1 VNPSNV
7 SIRNHLF
14 DLTGRHALITGGGGG
29 IGAALSAGLAAYG
42 ADVAS
47 IDLTEEIAQR
57 GAAQAQAAGR
67 HGLAIACDVREPEEV
82 NRAVAEVLNGF
93 GSIEILVNLAGK
105 GILKP
110 AVDFTLSDWEQTVDT
125 YLRGTFLFCKAVG
138 KGMCEQRR
146 GSIINISSVSSVV
159 ALGRGT
165 AAYSAVKA
173 GVNALTRELAV
184 EWAQLGVRVNAIAPC
199 QISTPQLHSVLT
211 DPQFDQ
217 DKLMRTWLEAIPL
230 GRLGEPEDL
239 MGPCIFLASDASSLV
254 TGHVLM
260 ADGGYTIK

>member
-1 VNPSNV
+1 VTPPNI
-7 SIRNHLF
+7 SILNNLF

-29 IGAALSAGLAAYG
+29 IGAALSAGFATYG
-42 ADVAS
+42 ADIAC

-67 HGLAIACDVREPEEV
+67 CGLAIACDVREPEEV
-82 NRAVAEVLNGF
+82 DRAVAKVLDKF

-105 GILKP
+105 GVLKP
-110 AVDFTLSDWEQTVDT
+110 AAEFTLYDWEQTVNT

-146 GSIINISSVSSVV
+146 GSIINVSSVSSVV

-165 AAYSAVKA
+165 AAYGAVKA
-173 GVNALTRELAV
+173 GVNALTRELAL
-184 EWAQLGVRVNAIAPC
+184 EWAQMGVRVNAIAPC
-199 QISTPQLHSVLT
+199 QIDTPQLHSVLT

-217 DKLMRTWLEAIPL
+217 DKLMRTWLEAIPI
-230 GRLGEPEDL
+230 GRLGKPEDL
-239 MGPCIFLASDASSLV
+239 MGPCIFLASDASGLV